1 MLRKIRTILAA
12 VVFIGITLLFLDF
25 TGTLHHWLSWLAK
38 IQFLPAVMALNVVVI
53 VALAVLTL
61 VFGRIYCSVICPLGI
76 LQDLLARLRR
86 KKNKY
91 SYSKEI
97 RWLRYPVLVAF
108 VVAVLAGVGSL
119 FQLLEPYSAF
129 GRIATMVLQPLWM
142 LGNNVLGF
150 LAERAD
156 SYAFYTVD
164 VWMKSLPVFIVAL
177 VTLVVLAVLA
187 WRGGRTYCN
196 TICPVGTILSFVSRF
211 SWLKIRFDEDKCRNC
226 SMCSKNCKAAC
237 IDYKTHTVD
246 YSRCVVCGNCIDSCK
261 FGALKYGRKASPSPS
276 RGGGDGLP
284 ESIEN
289 TTSSSNQTSPP
300 LEGLGEASRRSFL
313 LASALVTT
321 AAFAQK
327 KEKLMDGGLAELED
341 KVAPKRQTPL
351 TPPGALSHWHFAR
364 HCTGCQLC
372 VSECPNDVL
381 RPSTDL
387 MHFMLP
393 EMSYERGFCRPE
405 CTRCSEVCPAGA
417 IHLIDR
423 EEKSSIQIGHAVFVQ
438 KNCVAVT
445 DGVECGN
452 CSRHCPAGAIEM
464 VPLKEDDEETPYVP
478 AVNEEACI
486 GCGACEYVCPA
497 RPFSAI
503 MVEGHEVHRKI

>member
-12 VVFIGITLLFLDF
+12 AVLIGITLLFLDF
-25 TGTLHHWLSWLAK
+25 TGTLHHWLGWLAK
-38 IQFLPAVMALNVVVI
+38 IQLLPAVMALNVVVI
-53 VALAVLTL
+53 VALVVLTL
-61 VFGRIYCSVICPLGI
+61 VLGRIYCSVICPLGI
-76 LQDLLARLRR
+76 LQDVLARFRR

-91 SYSKEI
+91 SYSKEV
-97 RWLRYPVLVAF
+97 RWLRYPVLAVFIVAL
-108 VVAVLAGVGSL
+108 LAGVGAL
-119 FQLLEPYSAF
+119 FQLLAPYSAF

-164 VWMKSLPVFIVAL
+164 VWMKSLPVFIVAF
-177 VTLVVLAVLA
+177 VTLVVLMVLA

-196 TICPVGTILSFVSRF
+196 TICPVGTALSFLARF
-211 SWLKIRFDEDKCRNC
+211 SWLKIRFDEEKCKNC
-226 SMCSKNCKAAC
+226 SMCSRNCKAAC

-261 FGALKYGRKASPSPS
+261 FGALKFKASPSPS
-276 RGGGDGLP
+276 KGGDVQIPNKPL
-284 ESIEN
+284 SA
-289 TTSSSNQTSPP
+289 SSSNQTPP
-300 LEGLGEASRRSFL
+300 PSEGRGEASRRSFL
-313 LASALVTT
+313 IGTALVTT
-321 AAFAQK
+321 AALAQK
-327 KEKLMDGGLAELED
+327 KEKLMDGGLAEIED

-351 TPPGALSHWHFAR
+351 VPPGSLSLKNMEQ

-387 MHFMLP
+387 MHLMQP
-393 EMSYERGFCRPE
+393 VMSYERGYCRPE
-405 CTRCSEVCPAGA
+405 CMRCSEVCPAGA
-417 IHLIDR
+417 IKPIDLDA
-423 EEKSSIQIGHAVFVQ
+423 KSSIQIGHAVFVQ

-452 CSRHCPAGAIEM
+452 CARHCPAGAIEM
-464 VPLKEDDEETPYVP
+464 VALNEDDDESPWVP
-478 AVNEEACI
+478 AVNDEACI